1 MLNTMKSLISS
12 LLALLLLTSLAE
24 AQKGVDSQN
33 QKIQKEATRTT
44 DKGGDVSRSWSFGA
58 GKTQSVDRLPNPL
71 RLSARR
77 DVLIE
82 NIVDVLQEMKI
93 AVDETTS
100 RPTEG
105 FLVTQ
110 PYIFAK
116 GAVITKNELNRYGI
130 ITATDATWTRGRF
143 TLIIEVQSIDGIQNN
158 VSVTAKIEGRS
169 ENGLLSEWI
178 TMSSSGEAEDR
189 FLAKLVE
196 TVTGKTPSE
205 YNKVK

>member
-1 MLNTMKSLISS
+1 MKR
-12 LLALLLLTSLAE
+12 LLCAIFAIVTSASFAA

-44 DKGGDVSRSWSFGA
+44 EKGGDVSRSWNFGA

-71 RLSARR
+71 KLSARR

-82 NIVDVLQEMKI
+82 NIVDVLQELKI
-93 AVDETTS
+93 AVDESTS
-100 RPTEG
+100 RPSEG

-143 TLIIEVQSIDGIQNN
+143 TLIIEVQSLDGIQNN

-178 TMSSSGEAEDR
+178 TMSSTGEAEER
-189 FLAKLVE
+189 FLSKLLE
-196 TVTGKTPSE
+196 SVTGKTPSE
-205 YNKVK
+205 YNKVR